1 MRTIDLVCKL
11 CSPIVAGVVL
21 QFDLVYP
28 RPVFTALFIGLWNL
42 VSFFGELGLLLIVYR
57 YVPTLA
63 KKKLRTAEVKEGE
76 EEEEVKEGE
85 VAKEGEE
92 VKEGEDEVKEREER
106 MEEEGK
112 ERVKEMEA
120 KPKRGKPVL
129 SFDDSETKQESAN
142 TPDSSQD
149 RRDKTGGS
157 SCYKCLGKWSTKLLS
172 PYLTIRDGWRIFI
185 RQDVARV
192 GFSMASLYLTVL
204 GLNGITA
211 TYFLTQGIP
220 EYAIG
225 VIQGI
230 GGFVGIL
237 GTVFYPWVRSRVGTV
252 RTGLIGSGAQ
262 LSMLFLCVAAV
273 FSPGISLSGGS
284 EDYYSPKCPG
294 LNETLASSSV
304 VARLPIATPSSLYAL
319 PTLAL
324 PSVTADIVMVT
335 HTPIATPMPSLITPT
350 SSGFPGPSPAPSGVP
365 GSSAATPSVSVAVIL
380 MALGVVLAR
389 FGLWMYDLVVSQ
401 LVQETVEEEHR
412 GVVSGVMSA
421 MNSNMDMLQYV
432 LVLGVPSPAHF
443 GYLTLVSVF
452 MVTVGFVLYLSY
464 VRKVRGHL
472 FHFNKYCRRCGVR
485 PGTRGVVDHR
495 EELRIMSDVD
505 DDDVDENNGKE
516 KL

>member
-1 MRTIDLVCKL
+1 KRERREWRRR
-11 CSPIVAGVVL
+11 G
-21 QFDLVYP
+21 
-28 RPVFTALFIGLWNL
+28 R
-42 VSFFGELGLLLIVYR
+42 R
-57 YVPTLA
+57 
-63 KKKLRTAEVKEGE
+63 EGE
-76 EEEEVKEGE
+76 RDG
-85 VAKEGEE
+85 
-92 VKEGEDEVKEREER
+92 
-106 MEEEGK
+106 GK
-112 ERVKEMEA
+112 NQK
-120 KPKRGKPVL
+120 
-129 SFDDSETKQESAN
+129 
-142 TPDSSQD
+142 

-319 PTLAL
+319 PTSAL

-335 HTPIATPMPSLITPT
+335 HTPVATPMPSLITPT

-505 DDDVDENNGKE
+505 DDDVDENKE
-516 KL
+516 TVE